1 MDSEIIKKYGDRVR
15 LRVCGLCWEQDQLL
29 MVNHIG
35 ITPGSF
41 WAPPGGGVEFNQTAQ
56 ESLIREFKEETNLLV
71 TIGQFKFACE
81 FINKPLHAVELFFE
95 VFKVSG
101 KLMLG
106 KDPESEADRQ
116 ILQDVRWLNFDQ
128 IQAIPE
134 DERHGIFRLVQSV
147 QGIKTLSGFYRI

>member
-1 MDSEIIKKYGDRVR
+1 MDSEIIKKYGDKVR

-134 DERHGIFRLVQSV
+134 DERHGIFRLVQSI

>member
-1 MDSEIIKKYGDRVR
+1 MNPEIVKKYGNRVR

-41 WAPPGGGVEFNQTAQ
+41 WAPPGGGIEFNQTAQ
-56 ESLIREFKEETNLLV
+56 ESLIREFKEETNLSV

-95 VFKVSG
+95 VFKAGG
-101 KLMLG
+101 KLMVG
-106 KDPESEADRQ
+106 KDPESEPGHQ
-116 ILQDVRWLNFDQ
+116 ILQDVRWLNFSQ

-147 QGIKTLSGFYRI
+147 QELKTLNGFYRI

>member
-128 IQAIPE
+128 IQAIPA

>member
-15 LRVCGLCWEQDQLL
+15 LRVCGLCWEEDQLL

-35 ITPGSF
+35 ITQGSF

-56 ESLIREFKEETNLLV
+56 DSLIREFKEETNLLV

-95 VFKVSG
+95 VFRVGG
-101 KLMLG
+101 KLRVG
-106 KDPESEADRQ
+106 KDPESEANHQ
-116 ILQDVRWLNFDQ
+116 ILQDARWLNFSQ

-134 DERHGIFRLVQSV
+134 DERHGIFRFVQSV
-147 QGIKTLSGFYRI
+147 QGLKTLSGFYTI

>member
-29 MVNHIG
+29 MINHIG
-35 ITPGSF
+35 INSGSF
-41 WAPPGGGVEFNQTAQ
+41 WAPPGGGVEFSQTAQ

-95 VFKVSG
+95 VFKAGGELIV
-101 KLMLG
+101 G

-116 ILQDVRWLNFDQ
+116 ILQDVRWLNFSQ

-134 DERHGIFRLVQSV
+134 DERHGIFKLVQS
-147 QGIKTLSGFYRI
+147 GNGLKTLSGFYRI

>member
-1 MDSEIIKKYGDRVR
+1 
-15 LRVCGLCWEQDQLL
+15 